1 MLGDANKLFV
11 LKVCWHCQLDNDQ
24 HCFAFTRQ
32 ANIPAHNLNFHWR
45 WWDWIQDTLKNLCCF
60 TIHECTDAMCDVK
73 FSFLEKLSLQREHW
87 YSFFLSWADAIWH
100 LILCVDEKL
109 ALQIEHLWGFIPW
122 WTMAMW
128 FFNLGRRAKLEPHKS
143 HINGFFPSCTD
154 NMCIFRVPYNGRY

>member
-1 MLGDANKLFV
+1 MHIEITSYKMSSLANDVLLVFEILLTFKVSRSIMAKNGDKS
-11 LKVCWHCQLDNDQ
+11 CQS
-24 HCFAFTRQ
+24 
-32 ANIPAHNLNFHWR
+32 NFDKR
-45 WWDWIQDTLKNLCCF
+45 LSLC

-143 HINGFFPSCTD
+143 HMNGFFPSCTD
-154 NMCIFRVPYNGRY
+154 NICIFRVPYNGRC